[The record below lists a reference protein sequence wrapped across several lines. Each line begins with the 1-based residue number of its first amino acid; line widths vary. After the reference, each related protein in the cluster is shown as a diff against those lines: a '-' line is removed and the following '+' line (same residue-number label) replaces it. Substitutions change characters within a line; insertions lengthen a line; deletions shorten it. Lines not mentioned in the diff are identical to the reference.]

1 MAVIAIPVEQVM
13 PGDVLDVAG
22 HGFTVFKVYDYP
34 RYHRLWVAFDGKD
47 AGSVPFNRGTI
58 LNVQRT
64 TLEST
69 LRETLIAELIKA
81 DWLDPE
87 GDTDDIDSFVGALRG
102 DTEDVDRFVGALRS
116 AIAERFTVE
125 PK

>member
-22 HGFTVFKVYDYP
+22 QGFVVDSLYDSSVEGGYFWLSFVGIHG
-34 RYHRLWVAFDGKD
+34 G
-47 AGSVPFNRGTI
+47 GVPVDSGVV

-69 LRETLIAELIKA
+69 LRETLIAEFLKA

-87 GDTDDIDSFVGALRG
+87 SDTD
-102 DTEDVDRFVGALRS
+102 DVDRFVDALGS

>member
-1 MAVIAIPVEQVM
+1 MAVIAIPVEQIK

-22 HGFTVFKVYDYP
+22 HGLTVFQVYDHPDDKY
-34 RYHRLWVAFDGKD
+34 LWVAFEDDRG
-47 AGSVPFNRGTI
+47 GGVPFNRGTI

-69 LRETLIAELIKA
+69 LRETLIAEFLKA

-87 GDTDDIDSFVGALRG
+87 SGTD
-102 DTEDVDRFVGALRS
+102 DVDRFVDALRS

>member
-1 MAVIAIPVEQVM
+1 MAVIAIPGEQIK

-22 HGFTVFKVYDYP
+22 HGFTVFQVLDYP
-34 RYHRLWVAFDGKD
+34 SNDNLWVAFDGES
-47 AGSVPFNRGTI
+47 GGGVPITRGTI

-64 TLEST
+64 TLEIT
-69 LRETLIAELIKA
+69 LRETLVAEFLKA
-81 DWLDPE
+81 DWLDPADS
-87 GDTDDIDSFVGALRG
+87 GTD
-102 DTEDVDRFVGALRS
+102 DVDRFVDALRS